1 MLVLADVVTLAV
13 VAVYAVRGFMR
24 GLTSSLLG
32 LLGLAGAFFAAWLLW
47 GWAGRRLNESFGIP
61 LVLAC
66 ALGATFVFLVVYV
79 MFFLLVHLIRRR
91 NKSRKAQPAPKP
103 KYPWADKLS
112 GAALGAC
119 VGMLMAAALV
129 WIYNAAGLTPG
140 ATAWPDMRDSAAS
153 RLSSLIIGS
162 EAYLFARAATNDP
175 ALSRVVARSV
185 SDPKMAVEDV
195 QRIKQNPEVAALARD
210 AQFTDAV
217 FKGDA
222 EAIKGNPRWNRLMED
237 PEFLRC
243 ARDLGLLPAESDAA
257 STREQAADQLARVGR
272 KMTQIGADPEVQD
285 LLRDKAFQETLNDGD
300 LGKLMQDERTWELAG
315 RVMQIIR
322 TDRQ

>member
-1 MLVLADVVTLAV
+1 
-13 VAVYAVRGFMR
+13 
-24 GLTSSLLG
+24 
-32 LLGLAGAFFAAWLLW
+32 
-47 GWAGRRLNESFGIP
+47 
-61 LVLAC
+61 
-66 ALGATFVFLVVYV
+66 
-79 MFFLLVHLIRRR
+79 
-91 NKSRKAQPAPKP
+91 
-103 KYPWADKLS
+103 
-112 GAALGAC
+112 
-119 VGMLMAAALV
+119 
-129 WIYNAAGLTPG
+129 
-140 ATAWPDMRDSAAS
+140 
-153 RLSSLIIGS
+153 
-162 EAYLFARAATNDP
+162 
-175 ALSRVVARSV
+175 
-185 SDPKMAVEDV
+185 MAVEDV